1 MQRPDISATGADHP
15 LDHAMAPLASSD
27 GPPAHDGVEIEKKRG
42 RKEGWKRVCSGFGL
56 YVGCWMKEAGS
67 RCDELL

>member
-27 GPPAHDGVEIEKKRG
+27 GPPAHDGVEIEKKWGEKKAGKGCARDL
-42 RKEGWKRVCSGFGL
+42 GFAL
-56 YVGCWMKEAGS
+56 AAG
-67 RCDELL
+67 